1 MDIEDKSIDSD
12 SLMEAA
18 LEAGAEDFSSDGD
31 IFEIFTLSED
41 LDSVRDELENK
52 GYVLASCDTDKIPS
66 NYVELTDEE
75 DIKKMNLLLEHLE
88 ENDDVV
94 NVYHNWNA
102 DDE

>member
-1 MDIEDKSIDSD
+1 M
-12 SLMEAA
+12 
-18 LEAGAEDFSSDGD
+18 
-31 IFEIFTLSED
+31 
-41 LDSVRDELENK
+41 
-52 GYVLASCDTDKIPS
+52 LASCDTDKIPS